1 MPDLNIGAFVL
12 YLSLIR
18 PRLDVAERCSTLLG
32 MVTLRLPAKTERML
46 ERTAKKQGRTKL
58 ALVREAVVEKLEDIE
73 DMAASDA
80 VMKRLARGQER
91 TYSAAEVKR
100 AVGL

>member
-1 MPDLNIGAFVL
+1 
-12 YLSLIR
+12 
-18 PRLDVAERCSTLLG
+18 
-32 MVTLRLPAKTERML
+32 MVTLRLPAKTERIL

-80 VMKRLARGQER
+80 VMRRLARGQER